1 MIFSFL
7 LVSSITWHMY
17 YLCKAKIILDCNLK
31 ANKQT
36 NKYVFEPKGATA
48 WETQIYLATLVMF
61 HRDKVEAT
69 LYSTSCHPGS
79 VRFVLWKWNI
89 QIVQLC
95 LDGTSLQS
103 VGRRTNL
110 GFPCSDRL
118 RHSKQ
123 AGKTA
128 GSRVQSEVLSGI
140 QSMGEAPVSKWPLC
154 SYIYKIW
161 ALTWP
166 WGVYLTR

>member
-1 MIFSFL
+1 MCVYVCVYLCICVRMCIFGVIQYVIDFFLTQYKFQRFIQIVSMIFSFL

-79 VRFVLWKWNI
+79 VRSVLWK
-89 QIVQLC
+89 
-95 LDGTSLQS
+95 
-103 VGRRTNL
+103 
-110 GFPCSDRL
+110 
-118 RHSKQ
+118 
-123 AGKTA
+123 
-128 GSRVQSEVLSGI
+128 
-140 QSMGEAPVSKWPLC
+140 
-154 SYIYKIW
+154 
-161 ALTWP
+161 
-166 WGVYLTR
+166 